1 MNIFVN
7 NELVVLRGEEDIL
20 DYVED
25 NLGNDVRK
33 AVEEP
38 IRKAEKCVETVEY
51 ERDIACDGIRNVEES
66 CLNGTECANKILA
79 YLESAKRINRTTLTN
94 MIEELQK
101 VINPNYIEY

>member
-33 AVEEP
+33 QL
-38 IRKAEKCVETVEY
+38 K
-51 ERDIACDGIRNVEES
+51 N
-66 CLNGTECANKILA
+66 L
-79 YLESAKRINRTTLTN
+79 
-94 MIEELQK
+94 
-101 VINPNYIEY
+101 

>member
-38 IRKAEKCVETVEY
+38 IRKAE
-51 ERDIACDGIRNVEES
+51 NVWKQ
-66 CLNGTECANKILA
+66 LNMKEI
-79 YLESAKRINRTTLTN
+79 
-94 MIEELQK
+94 
-101 VINPNYIEY
+101 

>member
-7 NELVVLRGEEDIL
+7 NELVVLRGEKDIL

-51 ERDIACDGIRNVEES
+51 ERDIAWDGIRSLEEA
-66 CLNGTECANKILA
+66 CLNGTECANKILT

-94 MIEELQK
+94 MLEELQK
-101 VINPNYIEY
+101 VINPNYIDY

>member
-33 AVEEP
+33 A
-38 IRKAEKCVETVEY
+38 EKCVETVEY
-51 ERDIACDGIRNVEES
+51 ERDIAWDGIRNLEEA
-66 CLNGTECANKILA
+66 CLNGTECANKILT

-94 MIEELQK
+94 MLEELQK
-101 VINPNYIEY
+101 VINPNYIDY

>member
-51 ERDIACDGIRNVEES
+51 ERDIA
-66 CLNGTECANKILA
+66 
-79 YLESAKRINRTTLTN
+79 
-94 MIEELQK
+94 
-101 VINPNYIEY
+101 